1 MMHLL
6 SAKPEMMLP
15 GSRVTLFHIAN
26 KKLNGILRGDGGVSA
41 SDENQLVEKIISK
54 AENADA
60 EGFLRNAWLL
70 AQALMQLD
78 DDDKM
83 WKVIRGVWVEMLCF
97 SAGRCRSYL
106 HAKSLCDGGEY
117 FTFVSLLMSHAGLE
131 IFPDK
136 QQRVKLR
143 LPKEQRVRIAKQ
155 MIEEEAAGNQPAVMF
170 RVFGEKKMLLPLS
183 HQLSMRLLLLTY
195 N

>member
-1 MMHLL
+1 ML
-6 SAKPEMMLP
+6 S
-15 GSRVTLFHIAN
+15 
-26 KKLNGILRGDGGVSA
+26 

-60 EGFLRNAWLL
+60 EGFLRDAWLL
-70 AQALMQLD
+70 AQALMQLDD

-97 SAGRCRSYL
+97 SAGRCRGYL
-106 HAKSLCDGGEY
+106 HAKSLCNGGEY
-117 FTFVSLLMSHAGLE
+117 LTFVSLLMSHAGLE

-143 LPKEQRVRIAKQ
+143 LPKEQRVCIAKQ

-170 RVFGEKKMLLPLS
+170 RVFGGKKCCCHSAISFP
-183 HQLSMRLLLLTY
+183 
-195 N
+195 